1 MLTQVY
7 GELVKSLHSFSRH
20 KVFALVVFIPPLF
33 LSFLFINAFTYSGD
47 QGFPVV
53 VVNEGQSEKWSNTF
67 VNVLSSREGTVPY
80 FDAVVTTEKEAEELF
95 NSRETFMIVYI
106 PEEFSYTVENNLPVH
121 IKAKI
126 NTIHEDV
133 SKNLRLGLE
142 SRIYQFITKYQLD
155 SDVRPGF
162 LVEPETDYETE
173 LLRSRYMITGV
184 LVMAAVFVSLFYGAV
199 LGVEEKNNKTITE
212 IIMSPYGE
220 VYARIGKVVAT
231 ILISWCIMV
240 IFAFLCTVLYGSF
253 LSFNTDSV
261 VAFGALVCLT
271 AIFSIFGVLYGFKV
285 GDFRAV
291 PAPTIIVSFSLWL
304 ISGSIN
310 PLGFSASSDIFAITP
325 TAAVVRILT
334 AAFFH
339 RGVEH
344 WCTSWAVLGS
354 WVVIAGVI
362 FLGLLGISTK
372 K

>member
-1 MLTQVY
+1 V
-7 GELVKSLHSFSRH
+7 
-20 KVFALVVFIPPLF
+20 I
-33 LSFLFINAFTYSGD
+33 
-47 QGFPVV
+47 
-53 VVNEGQSEKWSNTF
+53 VVNEGPGEEWSNAF
-67 VNVLSSREGTVPY
+67 IDVLSSREGTIPY
-80 FDAVVTTEKEAEELF
+80 FDAVVTTEKEADELF
-95 NSRETFMIVYI
+95 NSRETFMVVYI
-106 PEEFSYTVENNLPVH
+106 PEEFNYTVENNLPIQ

-162 LVEPETDYETE
+162 LVGPETGCDTE

-212 IIMSPYGE
+212 IIMSPYGG
-220 VYARIGKVVAT
+220 VYARIGKVVAA
-231 ILISWCIMV
+231 ILISCCIMV
-240 IFAFLCTVLYGSF
+240 VFAFLCTGLYGQF
-253 LSFNTDSV
+253 LSFDTGSV
-261 VAFGALVCLT
+261 VAFGALVFL
-271 AIFSIFGVLYGFKV
+271 AVIFSIFGVLYGFKV

-310 PLGFSASSDIFAITP
+310 PLGFSAGSDIFAVTP
-325 TAAVVRILT
+325 TAATARILT
-334 AAFFH
+334 AAFFY
-339 RGVEH
+339 RGVEY
-344 WCTSWAVLGS
+344 WYISWVVLGS
-354 WVVIAGVI
+354 WVVITGVI
-362 FLGLLGISTK
+362 FLGLLGMNMK